1 MALRNEEVPLSK
13 LVCETC
19 QLLLSQNESM
29 FDFNSLYRPQWRN
42 NENDKDYLKRKS
54 IKELLELLHDPVS

>member
-19 QLLLSQNESM
+19 QLLLVRMSLCLILTVFIGPNEE
-29 FDFNSLYRPQWRN
+29 L